1 MSNRFWLGLLLTIP
15 FLSVHPIATAQP
27 PRLDRF
33 TSMLETNPL
42 KQSHHDLPGGLDLD
56 NPQEMMA
63 QRLGELHELHQ
74 LQDQVQ
80 GLLAD
85 PEFLKNIR
93 QIPAPKLRQLRE
105 KLLRGEGLGKDR
117 NWNELLKQAASRQKL
132 DQRQIDLLR
141 RWAERTEQKPSPSEA
156 GLLNGRGG
164 TPPST
169 SSLNPDPSGSGPS
182 LPPVDAP
189 EPSLLDRMQEETT
202 QWMMDHLDDVGGDV
216 LEALTEVGAR
226 EEGAPLA
233 ELLRSMQQPDFS
245 GMNVGDKAR
254 GLSNYLPKVG
264 EFLHEQRGAWDE
276 VRSIFRAAPVPSLPR
291 FGNSSATNSAT
302 ATGDGWAPALLSILM
317 LGLIV
322 LLMCK
327 MAARSQAQ
335 AGAGEA
341 EPWRL
346 GSWPV
351 SPSAVATRQ
360 DVIRAFEYLALL
372 CLGSAAG
379 TCHHRELAERL
390 AEQDS
395 CNPARR
401 QAAEMLACFYEQA
414 RYAPAGESLSQEEL
428 TDARHALCYLAGVTA
443 A

>member
-1 MSNRFWLGLLLTIP
+1 
-15 FLSVHPIATAQP
+15 
-27 PRLDRF
+27 
-33 TSMLETNPL
+33 
-42 KQSHHDLPGGLDLD
+42 
-56 NPQEMMA
+56 
-63 QRLGELHELHQ
+63 
-74 LQDQVQ
+74 
-80 GLLAD
+80 
-85 PEFLKNIR
+85 
-93 QIPAPKLRQLRE
+93 
-105 KLLRGEGLGKDR
+105 
-117 NWNELLKQAASRQKL
+117 
-132 DQRQIDLLR
+132 
-141 RWAERTEQKPSPSEA
+141 
-156 GLLNGRGG
+156 
-164 TPPST
+164 
-169 SSLNPDPSGSGPS
+169 
-182 LPPVDAP
+182 
-189 EPSLLDRMQEETT
+189 
-202 QWMMDHLDDVGGDV
+202 
-216 LEALTEVGAR
+216 
-226 EEGAPLA
+226 
-233 ELLRSMQQPDFS
+233 
-245 GMNVGDKAR
+245 MNVGDKAR

-276 VRSIFRAAPVPSLPR
+276 VRSIFRVAPVPSLPR
-291 FGNSSATNSAT
+291 FGNSSATRSAT

-395 CNPARR
+395 SNPARR